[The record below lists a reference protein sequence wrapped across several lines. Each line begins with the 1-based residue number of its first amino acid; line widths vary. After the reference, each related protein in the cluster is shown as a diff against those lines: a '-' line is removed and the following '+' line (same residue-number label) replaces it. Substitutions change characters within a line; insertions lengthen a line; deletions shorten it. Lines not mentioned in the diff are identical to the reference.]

1 MPEKK
6 KKTKA
11 ATPEPEPA
19 TAVSQTENEAL
30 MKFHDELKKTGHVE
44 VAANILRVHK
54 ILTKD
59 AKETANGVVEAV
71 VNSGITTKG
80 NAKIALAILCSF
92 K

>member
-19 TAVSQTENEAL
+19 TAVSQTVNEAL

-59 AKETANGVVEAV
+59 CVVTADGVVDAMV
-71 VNSGITTKG
+71 DSGLATKG
-80 NAKIALAILCSF
+80 GAKTALAILCSF